1 MYGALVTV
9 ASAKAAFP
17 LVQGKGNWGDLRNNR
32 GAAAYRYTECMIHSN
47 LDNILDHEAMRR
59 VGVSIPNFS
68 GDSNEPYFLMTKIP
82 VGVLNHNKG
91 TVVGVNVAMPA
102 FNVTEVIDSC
112 ISIIKNDYKIS
123 TKQIAKILVGPD
135 HRLYDVDYLV
145 DKNEWNTILETGQGF
160 ILNRATFRVEDDN
173 SVIITSIPYLTDIE
187 GFIENVYKL
196 NDKFIKKYN
205 RRSIIKKVIDVSDD
219 NLGIQ
224 ITFSSF
230 GKKDNE
236 MNEAFI
242 KSLIGKTTG
251 KIYFKTKV
259 CEQIDNEAPSM
270 SDGSTYLV
278 RDIGM
283 KDILIHHQ
291 VKRKEFKLKAL
302 LLKIKELE
310 MDLSCEDL
318 KLLIANDSTKFFKI
332 LAESATTKDA
342 VTNVAKIYKKEEEIA
357 RRVIDSSFGAFVNK
371 QEKIKASI
379 ERLEKDMKETND
391 KINNIDEYLISE
403 LENLKS
409 KIGRKRTSRIVD
421 YINAGIKNLKDE

>member
-32 GAAAYRYTECMIHSN
+32 GAAAYRYTECMIHAN
-47 LDNILDHEAMRR
+47 LENVLDQEAMRR
-59 VGVSIPNFS
+59 VGVNIPNFS

-82 VGVLNHNKG
+82 VGALNHNKG

-112 ISIIKNDYKIS
+112 ITIIKNDYKIT
-123 TKQIAKILVGPD
+123 TKQLAKILVGPD
-135 HRLYDVDYLV
+135 HRLYDVDYLI
-145 DKNEWNTILETGQGF
+145 DKNEWNTILETGQGV
-160 ILNRATFRVEDDN
+160 ILNRATFKMEDD
-173 SVIITSIPYLTDIE
+173 SMIITAIPYLTDIE
-187 GFIENVYKL
+187 GFIENVYKM

-205 RRSIIKKVIDVSDD
+205 RRSIIKKVIDISDG
-219 NLGIQ
+219 NLAIK
-224 ITFSSF
+224 ITFANI
-230 GKKDNE
+230 GKKENE
-236 MNEAFI
+236 INEEFI
-242 KSLIGKTTG
+242 KSLITKTMS
-251 KIYFKTKV
+251 KIYFKTRV

-270 SDGSTYLV
+270 SDGSTYVV

-283 KDILIHHQ
+283 REVLVHHQ
-291 VKRKEFKLKAL
+291 VKRKEYKLKAL

-318 KLLIANDSTKFFKI
+318 KLMIANDSTKFFKL
-332 LAESATTKDA
+332 LAESTTTKEA
-342 VTNVAKIYKKEEEIA
+342 ITNVAKAYKKEEEIA
-357 RRVIDSSFGAFVNK
+357 RRVIESSFGAFVNK

-379 ERLEKDMKETND
+379 ERIKKDMDETNN
-391 KINNIDEYLISE
+391 KIKNIDEYLISE

-409 KIGRKRTSRIVD
+409 KIGRKRTSHIVE
-421 YINAGIKNLKDE
+421 YFNVGIENLKDE